1 MVYFIS
7 NTLSVSGRM
16 RRAIRRAEGQFAGQE
31 IIHRQ
36 ATEIGDYTA
45 FFASLA
51 PEDSVVLLGGDGTLN
66 YLVNAV
72 DASAI
77 HNPVYSCMAG
87 TGNDF
92 LRDVLDNKVADGML
106 YRINDA
112 LRNLPVAEVNG
123 KTYRF
128 LNNLAFG
135 IDGEV
140 CTVADDLK
148 AKGWKRLNY
157 TLIAAWLLLRYRPVT
172 TDITVD
178 GEKRHL
184 ENVWLAPTMNG
195 RYFGGGMKVAPGQD
209 RFSDK
214 VTFVAFSCRNRLKTM
229 FLFPRLFPGT
239 HTSRPEVTILSGH
252 EVEVTYAEPR
262 DVQMDGEVV
271 RGVLSY
277 RVRKG
282 DGDAWGT
289 LQSPPH
295 PRTTPRQCYSEDCV
309 RRSSLR

>member
-31 IIHRQ
+31 IVHRQ

-66 YLVNAV
+66 YLINALDV
-72 DASAI
+72 SAI

-92 LRDVLDNKVADGML
+92 LRDVLDNKVSDGML
-106 YRINDA
+106 YKINDA
-112 LRNLPVAEVNG
+112 LGNLPVAEVNG

-140 CTVADDLK
+140 CSVMDDLK
-148 AKGWKRLNY
+148 AKGWKRMNY
-157 TLIAAWLLLRYRPVT
+157 TVLAAFLLLRYRCPDADV
-172 TDITVD
+172 TVD
-178 GEKRHL
+178 GRSLHL
-184 ENVWLAPTMNG
+184 EHVWLAPTMNG

-209 RFSDK
+209 RFSDQ
-214 VTFVAFSCRNRLKTM
+214 VTFVAFSCKNRLKTI

-239 HTSRPEVTILSGH
+239 HVSLPEMTIISGH
-252 EVEVTYAEPR
+252 NVEVRYSEPR

-271 RGVLSY
+271 RDVLSY

-282 DGDAWGT
+282 NTPGGFCK
-289 LQSPPH
+289 SPPD
-295 PRTTPRQCYSEDCV
+295 PEKLGLFSK
-309 RRSSLR
+309 